1 MEKFK
6 FLTKK
11 EISKLTKKTGVYA
24 LQQGKGFLYIGKA
37 NNIKERVKSHFQ
49 KSNYR
54 DNLFINK
61 VNKIGYIKTGSE
73 IEAMILEANLI
84 KKYRPKYNVIWRDDK
99 NYFFVGITKQNLPR
113 IFITHQIRQK
123 TKKDKTQVKYI
134 GPFVNGTALKKT
146 LKTLR
151 RIFPYYTVKK
161 HPKQLCPWCH
171 LGLCPGP
178 DTEKK
183 EYKKDIKHLISVLKG
198 KSKTVLINL
207 KKQMKSASNLQ
218 DYEKAAKV
226 RDQMN
231 ALQKTLSNA
240 RIFGEIEIKKHD
252 WKRIEKELKKILK
265 TKKRISKI
273 EAYDISNIQGQKATG
288 SMITFVKGKPDT
300 NLYRRFKIKVTG
312 KPNDI
317 IMIKEVLN
325 RRLKHSEWDL
335 PDLILIDGG
344 KAQLNIVSQCLLPR
358 FKQIRVMAL
367 AKKKNELYIENQK
380 KPVLLKNLPR
390 EIFNLVLQ
398 LRDEAHRFAI
408 TYHKKLRL
416 KGLLN

>member
-11 EISKLTKKTGVYA
+11 GISKLTKKTGVYA

-37 NNIKERVKSHFQ
+37 NNIKKRVKSHFQ

-113 IFITHQIRQK
+113 VFITHQIRQK
-123 TKKDKTQVKYI
+123 TKKDKTKVKYI

-151 RIFPYYTVKK
+151 RIFPYYTNKK

-178 DTEKK
+178 DAEEK

-198 KSKTVLINL
+198 KSKSVLINL

-218 DYEKAAKV
+218 HYEKAAKI
-226 RDQMN
+226 RDQIN